1 MATQLSD
8 ANFESLV
15 IQAAR
20 PVLIDFWAPWCGP
33 CRAIA
38 PIIDELAE
46 EYEGKIDIFKMNVD
60 ENTTTPA
67 KYAIRA
73 IPTLMIFK
81 NGELFETIVGG
92 VGKEQLQEAI
102 NKALA

>member
-1 MATQLSD
+1 MATQITD
-8 ANFESLV
+8 ANFETLV
-15 IQAAR
+15 IKSDK

-38 PIIDELAE
+38 PIIDELSE
-46 EYEGKIDIFKMNVD
+46 EYDGKANIYKMNVD
-60 ENTTTPA
+60 ENTATPA

-81 NGELFETIVGG
+81 NGELVEQIVGG
-92 VGKEQLQEAI
+92 VSKEQLQAALD
-102 NKALA
+102 KAL

>member
-1 MATQLSD
+1 MATQITDS
-8 ANFESLV
+8 NFETLV
-15 IQAAR
+15 LKAEK

-38 PIIDELAE
+38 PIIDELSQ
-46 EYEGKIDIFKMNVD
+46 EYEGKVDIYKMNVD
-60 ENTTTPA
+60 ENTSTPA

-81 NGELFETIVGG
+81 NGELQEQLVGG
-92 VGKEQLQEAI
+92 VGKDQLQDAL
-102 NKALA
+102 NKVVG

>member
-1 MATQLSD
+1 MATQITD

-15 IQAAR
+15 IKSDK

-38 PIIDELAE
+38 PIIDELSE
-46 EYEGKIDIFKMNVD
+46 EYEGKASIYKMNVD
-60 ENTTTPA
+60 ENTATPA

-81 NGELFETIVGG
+81 NGELQEQIVGG
-92 VGKEQLQEAI
+92 VSKEQLQEALD
-102 NKALA
+102 KAL